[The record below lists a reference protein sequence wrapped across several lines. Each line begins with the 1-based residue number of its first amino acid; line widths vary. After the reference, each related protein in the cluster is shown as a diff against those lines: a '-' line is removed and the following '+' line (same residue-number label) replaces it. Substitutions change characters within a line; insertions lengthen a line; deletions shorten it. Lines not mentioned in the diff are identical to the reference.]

1 MPRKHKPRKS
11 VDSPEQ
17 VWIAPRPANP
27 AKPRTFEPAGTV
39 PSNRYLDFAD
49 IVLGEKKP
57 HSRKKKA
64 KGPVTH
70 SQPDQAH
77 QSKVTPINGPR
88 TPNPKTAN
96 QRFGA
101 FRNSR

>member
-27 AKPRTFEPAGTV
+27 AKPRTFELAGTV

-49 IVLGEKKP
+49 IVLGTKKP
-57 HSRKKKA
+57 SLRKKKV
-64 KGPVTH
+64 KGKATH
-70 SQPDQAH
+70 SPPDQTR
-77 QSKVTPINGPR
+77 QGKVIPINGPR
-88 TPNPKTAN
+88 TAN
-96 QRFGA
+96 QGFGA